1 MINSKRTIEDLSTE
15 LTGITQSLFL
25 LAKEFDNCDR
35 PTTLSNDIISGTLYQ
50 IACHIERIND
60 DLDERNKS

>member
-25 LAKEFDNCDR
+25 LAKEFDNCDK
-35 PTTLSNDIISGTLYQ
+35 LKLLIDYLI
-50 IACHIERIND
+50 
-60 DLDERNKS
+60 KSWIDR